1 MDAVRRLCDVI
12 IHDHSL
18 IIRKILLL
26 SLQEPMGN
34 DEQFTSCFGVLA
46 RKHIDYV
53 FHSFPLPSAGH
64 ERGVPYNNS
73 NLKHRSRYKTI
84 MVLTGCEFS
93 GVHTLPLLAV
103 WQAKSGGCGG
113 V

>member
-18 IIRKILLL
+18 ILRKILLL

-53 FHSFPLPSAGH
+53 LHSFPLHSAEH

-84 MVLTGCEFS
+84 MVFEGFGKSEDDLRHLFGTNRVNE
-93 GVHTLPLLAV
+93 HLRV
-103 WQAKSGGCGG
+103 W
-113 V
+113 